1 MIAATLMVMMPWE
14 APRRSGYDACVA
26 PEDAALEAALRRSS
40 PPPSAMHH
48 RKRSQ
53 MWLSPQLSLLQT

>member
-40 PPPSAMHH
+40 RRGRATRSA
-48 RKRSQ
+48 
-53 MWLSPQLSLLQT
+53 